1 METMPSVGEA
11 TGPGSAPPGPPGGP
25 LPGSAGGPP
34 PASPG
39 GQAGSAAPAP
49 SAPARNA
56 LQAALAKVLA
66 GRDLTAAEA
75 EAAMDVIMSGAAT
88 PAQVAGYLVALRMKG
103 ETPAEIAGSAR
114 AMRRHATPVRTRR
127 QGVMDTCGTGGDG
140 RHTFNIST
148 VAAVVVAAAGVPV
161 AKHGNRSVSSRCG
174 SADVLEALGVRLDLD
189 AAALGRCLDEVG
201 IAFLFAPRLHGAMRH
216 AAGPRR
222 ELGVRTIFNLLGPLT
237 NPAGARYQL
246 LGVYAA
252 ELVEPVARVLV
263 DLGVE
268 RALVVHGAPGL
279 DEMSVCGPTVVARV
293 EGGSVTLGRV
303 EPADAGLPVYPLE
316 AIAGGDPAHN
326 AAIARQVLEG
336 RPGAYR
342 DAVLL
347 NAAGA
352 LLAAG
357 RVADLREGVAVAART
372 IDSGAAL
379 AKLQAWVRRTQE
391 LAPEAAGEVAG

>member
-1 METMPSVGEA
+1 MES
-11 TGPGSAPPGPPGGP
+11 
-25 LPGSAGGPP
+25 
-34 PASPG
+34 
-39 GQAGSAAPAP
+39 
-49 SAPARNA
+49 NA
-56 LQAALAKVLA
+56 LQAALARVLS

-114 AMRRHATPVRTRR
+114 AMRRHATPVPTRR

-148 VAAVVVAAAGVPV
+148 LAAIVAAAAGVPV

-174 SADVLEALGVRLDLD
+174 SADVLEALGVPLDLEP
-189 AAALGRCLDEVG
+189 AALGRCLDEVG

-222 ELGVRTIFNLLGPLT
+222 ELGIRTIFNLLGPLT

-252 ELVEPVARVLV
+252 ELVEPVARVLAE
-263 DLGVE
+263 LGVE

-279 DEMSVCGPTVVARV
+279 DEMSVCGPTLVGRV
-293 EGGSVTLGRV
+293 DGDQVTLTTV
-303 EPADAGLPVYPLE
+303 EPAAAGLPVYPLE
-316 AIAGGDPAHN
+316 AIAGGDPARN

-336 RPGAYR
+336 RRGPYR
-342 DAVLL
+342 DAVIF

-357 RVADLREGVAVAART
+357 RVGDLREGVAEAARLL
-372 IDSGAAL
+372 DSGAAA
-379 AKLQAWVRRTQE
+379 AKLEEWVRLAQA
-391 LAPEAAGEVAG
+391 LAPRPAGEVAG